1 MSQIRMSGFQ
11 PIPPVIKNLIII
23 NALMWVAELTFK
35 EPFINTLSLHY
46 HESPDFGLW
55 QLITHMFLHSPSS
68 FFHILFNMFG
78 LYMFGATLENLWG
91 SKRFLIFYM
100 LCGIGAGVIQL
111 LANFVEMN
119 IIMQQF
125 QGGKLSEEMFRMRAG
140 SIYGGIALGAS
151 GAVMGV
157 FAAFAYLFPNTP
169 LMVFPLPV
177 PIKAKY
183 LITGLILLDLFGGI
197 NPKYGSGVAHFAH
210 IGGALFGLILVKTM
224 NRTNRQNFY

>member
-1 MSQIRMSGFQ
+1 MSQLRMGGFQ

-35 EPFINTLSLHY
+35 EPFINALSLHY

-55 QLITHMFLHSPSS
+55 QIVTHMFLHSPGM

-100 LCGIGAGVIQL
+100 LCGIGAGIIQL

-119 IIMQQF
+119 IITQQF
-125 QGGKLSEEMFRMRAG
+125 ANGKISEDVYRMRG
-140 SIYGGIALGAS
+140 QSIYYGIALGAS

-183 LITGLILLDLFGGI
+183 LITGLILLDVFGGI
-197 NPKYGSGVAHFAH
+197 NPKYGGGVAHFAH
-210 IGGALFGLILVKTM
+210 IGGALFGLIFVKTM
-224 NRTNRQNFY
+224 NRNNRRNFY

>member
-1 MSQIRMSGFQ
+1 MGGFQ
-11 PIPPVIKNLIII
+11 PMPPVIKNLIII

-35 EPFINTLSLHY
+35 EPFINALSLHY
-46 HESPDFGLW
+46 HESPEFGLW
-55 QLITHMFLHSPSS
+55 QIVTHMFLHSPGM

-100 LCGIGAGVIQL
+100 LCGVGAGIIQL

-119 IIMQQF
+119 IITQQF
-125 QGGKLSEEMFRMRAG
+125 AAGKISEDTYRMRGQA
-140 SIYGGIALGAS
+140 IYYGIALGAS

-169 LMVFPLPV
+169 LMVFPVPV

-183 LITGLILLDLFGGI
+183 LITGLILLDIFGGI
-197 NPKYGSGVAHFAH
+197 NPKYGGGVAHFAH
-210 IGGALFGLILVKTM
+210 IGGALFGLIFVKTM
-224 NRTNRQNFY
+224 NRNNRRNFY